1 MLPIKEYI
9 AHPRITTLV
18 LIEHLGQWLP
28 DSVYLKLMY
37 LIKMNRKLDLHNP
50 KSFTE
55 KLQWLK
61 LYDRRPEYTMMV
73 DKYAVKDYVSS
84 IIGVK
89 HVIPTLGVWNN
100 PEEIDFDSL
109 PKQFVLKTTHGGGS
123 SGVVICRD
131 KDTFDRITAVE
142 KLRSRMSQNIY
153 KFSKEWPYKNVPR
166 RVIAEQYIE
175 PRLNNIDLA
184 DYKWYC
190 FNGEPKFCQVIQNRT
205 TNESIDFFD
214 VNWIRQEFIGLIPAS
229 QPYLHASEVEIPRP
243 ENLETQIRIARKLSR
258 NIPFSRIDLYDV
270 GDRVL
275 FGEIT
280 FFPASGFGVLR
291 PEQYNEILGNMIE
304 LPSKDN

>member
-1 MLPIKEYI
+1 MK
-9 AHPRITTLV
+9 
-18 LIEHLGQWLP
+18 Q
-28 DSVYLKLMY
+28 
-37 LIKMNRKLDLHNP
+37 KLDLHNP
-50 KSFTE
+50 KTFSE

-61 LYDRRPEYTMMV
+61 LYDRRPEYTIMV
-73 DKYAVKDYVSS
+73 DKYTVKDYVSS
-84 IIGVK
+84 IVGREY
-89 HVIPTLGVWNN
+89 VIPTLGAWNS

-109 PKQFVLKTTHGGGS
+109 PNQFVLKTTHGGGS

-131 KDTFDRITAVE
+131 KDTFDRTAAVA
-142 KLRSRMSQNIY
+142 KLQLRMSQNIY
-153 KFSKEWPYKNVPR
+153 KFSKEWPYKKVPK

-175 PRLNNIDLA
+175 PSPNSEDLS

-205 TNESIDFFD
+205 TDESIDFFD
-214 VNWIRQEFIGLIPAS
+214 ENWARQEFIGLIPAS
-229 QPYLHASEVEIPRP
+229 QPYLHSSDADIPRP
-243 ENLETQIRIARKLSR
+243 DNLETQIRIARALSK

-270 GDRVL
+270 GGRVL

-304 LPSKDN
+304 LPSREN